1 MVFWET
7 FMKRKQDGFSLIEL
21 LIVVAI
27 ILVIAAI
34 AIPNY
39 LRSRLIANE
48 SSAAE
53 SVRTINT
60 AVITYSST
68 YPSAGFP
75 PSLVSLGGVNP
86 CTATSTNACLLDVV
100 LSAGTKSGYTFVYT
114 GDGLTPS
121 VTYAVTATPVSY
133 GISGTREFCSDQT
146 SVIRYTTTGSGCT
159 NASSPIQ

>member
-1 MVFWET
+1 MN
-7 FMKRKQDGFSLIEL
+7 RKQNGFSLIEL

-60 AVITYSST
+60 AVITYSSV
-68 YPSAGFP
+68 YPSVGFP
-75 PSLVSLGGVNP
+75 PSLAALGGVNP
-86 CTATSTNACLLDVV
+86 CTATSTNACLLDAV
-100 LSAGTKSGYTFVYT
+100 LSGGTKSGYTFVYT

-121 VTYAVTATPVSY
+121 VTYAVTATPVSE
-133 GISGTREFCSDQT
+133 GISGTRQFCSDQT
-146 SVIRYTTTGSGCT
+146 GVVRFTTTGSGCT
-159 NASSPIQ
+159 ASSSPIQ

>member
-1 MVFWET
+1 MR
-7 FMKRKQDGFSLIEL
+7 RKQTGFSLIEL

-39 LRSRLIANE
+39 LRSRLVANE

-60 AVITYSST
+60 AVVTYAST
-68 YPSAGFP
+68 YPNVGLP
-75 PSLVSLGGVNP
+75 PTLGALGGASP
-86 CTATSTNACLLDVV
+86 CAASTASACLLDQV
-100 LSAGTKSGYTFVYT
+100 LSSGTKGGYKFVYT

-121 VTYAVTATPVSY
+121 VTYAVSATPVNL
-133 GISGTREFCSDQT
+133 GISGQRMFCSDQT
-146 SVIRYTTTGSGCT
+146 SVIRFDPSGAGC
-159 NASSPIQ
+159 NSSSAPIQ